1 MVKHTQIIRR
11 QKPTNCL
18 SMFDHLVGLEL
29 KGLNNV
35 TCVPFHL
42 PLLIPQF
49 SNNITLTKTQN
60 QSICS
65 TLSLQVSKT
74 NITGLIFLIVM
85 IGQLCN
91 LNWLIKLN
99 SSNIRF
105 WASTSLNY
113 IHPVQK
119 QTPEVFYEKM
129 KTPMPSLYFN
139 KVGLATLLKKTSL
152 AQVLSCEFCEISK
165 NTFLQNTSG
174 RLLLPLAP

>member
-1 MVKHTQIIRR
+1 
-11 QKPTNCL
+11 
-18 SMFDHLVGLEL
+18 MFDHLVGLEL
-29 KGLNNV
+29 KGLNNI

-74 NITGLIFLIVM
+74 NITGLILLIVM

-99 SSNIRF
+99 SRNIRF